1 MKKML
6 SMLFALIVAAAGSL
20 SASTVFCAASSAG
33 DHGTNVTASIAAP
46 SADRISVDISWSSME
61 FTYTDGDWNAATHS
75 YEGEGWNTDGGVITL
90 KNNGTAEVDAAFSY
104 APAEGADGISVVFES
119 LTNDIL
125 SLPAGENSS
134 VRLILSGKPDQPMKN
149 TPIGTVTVTISTA
162 GRGVSGF
169 RSVER

>member
-20 SASTVFCAASSAG
+20 SASTVVCAASSAG

-104 APAEGADGISVVFES
+104 APAEGTGGITVVFES

-134 VRLILSGKPDQPMKN
+134 VRLILSGKPDQPMKS